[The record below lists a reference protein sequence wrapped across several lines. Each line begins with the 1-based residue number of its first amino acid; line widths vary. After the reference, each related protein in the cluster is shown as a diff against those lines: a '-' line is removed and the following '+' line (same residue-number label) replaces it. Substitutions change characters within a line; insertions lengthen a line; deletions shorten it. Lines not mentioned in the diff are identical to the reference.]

1 MQTYCNAAG
10 IMIERIKQL
19 MEAKNL
25 SSTQF
30 ADGIEVPRAIVS
42 HILSG
47 RNKPSLDVVVKI
59 LDAHRDVSMDWLLLG
74 EGEMLK
80 KLAANAVTTN
90 APEALREEKAAP
102 AKEAAVE
109 EEPVE
114 KVQKSKK
121 VETEKPLAKQS
132 SKTIERIIIFYDDKT
147 FDTYSPV

>member
-1 MQTYCNAAG
+1 
-10 IMIERIKQL
+10 
-19 MEAKNL
+19 MEAKSL

-47 RNKPSLDVVVKI
+47 RNKPSLDVVMKI
-59 LDAHRDVSMDWLLLG
+59 LDAHRDVNMDWLLLG

-80 KLAANAVTTN
+80 KLAADSVAAN
-90 APEALREEKAAP
+90 APEALRAKTAAP
-102 AKEAAVE
+102 ATEVTVE

-114 KVQKSKK
+114 KVQKPEK
-121 VETEKPLAKQS
+121 VETKRPVAKQAG
-132 SKTIERIIIFYDDKT
+132 KTIERIIIFYDDKT